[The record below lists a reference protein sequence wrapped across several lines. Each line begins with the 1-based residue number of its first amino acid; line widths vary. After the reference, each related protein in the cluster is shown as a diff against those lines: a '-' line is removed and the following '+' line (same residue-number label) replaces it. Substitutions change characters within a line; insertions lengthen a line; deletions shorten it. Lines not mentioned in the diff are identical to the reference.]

1 MGYNKITVIKRGSK
15 IMDFIK
21 DIYNKNIPK
30 FGYVIEKDNGRPIV
44 IILGVSGV
52 EKIGKSPFENRIYQ
66 INKKM
71 QSIYNQKE
79 LLDNDKIQLVELMAE
94 MNKFCEPQDY
104 KVLATRYEQEAFV
117 NGLTANE
124 NKQLDEQLR
133 MLKYCCEL
141 YPEFSNRFKY

>member
-1 MGYNKITVIKRGSK
+1 
-15 IMDFIK
+15 MDFMK

-30 FGYVIEKDNGRPIV
+30 FGYVIEKDNGMPIV

-79 LLDNDKIQLVELMAE
+79 LSNNDKIQLVELMEE
-94 MNKFCEPQDY
+94 MDKFCEPQNY
-104 KVLATRYEQEAFV
+104 KELATRYEQEAFV
-117 NGLTANE
+117 NGLTENE
-124 NKQLDEQLR
+124 NKQLGEQLK
-133 MLKYCCEL
+133 MLKDCRDL
-141 YPEFSNRFKY
+141 YSKFSNRFKY